1 MSIEIHILSI
11 IEFKIKNIGGA
22 DHESKQNQRS
32 KKKKPHSKML
42 QEKRKQCFPFYP
54 LKHLLDENN
63 EPNQNAPSCLSIIAI
78 VLSEGITPV

>member
-1 MSIEIHILSI
+1 MKANKTKEV
-11 IEFKIKNIGGA
+11 
-22 DHESKQNQRS
+22 